1 MVSTESVLIAGKV
14 LSSGYQISL
23 KSHLL
28 FFFFLRQWEL
38 CVLEVFFAYLK
49 PPSYEIAYRVFLDFF
64 FFLMEFTG
72 LAFMDAW
79 IFQPQNLWSS
89 WSFLRRLTQVCFTE
103 LGIGFASWK
112 DFVSLLIMLESHS
125 FWLWIEASHPLT
137 GCLTCCEECGEC
149 LITDK
154 KKFKTIYSIIVDYYN
169 KIISKFWCSNK
180 LCKFG
185 L

>member
-1 MVSTESVLIAGKV
+1 
-14 LSSGYQISL
+14 
-23 KSHLL
+23 
-28 FFFFLRQWEL
+28 
-38 CVLEVFFAYLK
+38 
-49 PPSYEIAYRVFLDFF
+49 
-64 FFLMEFTG
+64 MEFTG

-154 KKFKTIYSIIVDYYN
+154 KKFKTRAQHSTWCPLNSKVLFLSYVETDSVMLECSFIWAANLQKLTNTFLRYIILRFWWCQYYYSDWLWF
-169 KIISKFWCSNK
+169 S
-180 LCKFG
+180 
-185 L
+185 